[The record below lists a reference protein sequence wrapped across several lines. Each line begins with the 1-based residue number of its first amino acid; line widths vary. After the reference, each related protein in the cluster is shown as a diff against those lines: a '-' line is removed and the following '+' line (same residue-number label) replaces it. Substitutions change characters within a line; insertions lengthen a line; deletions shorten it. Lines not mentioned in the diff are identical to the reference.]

1 MQEES
6 EKIFKFE
13 RNLMN
18 DKNSYEKLIALYHI
32 LNSSDHE
39 KIILDFSNVTFLS
52 ANLLAVLGCCVDNTM
67 LKRNHKIAL
76 RGLNSKIK
84 AIMQKNG
91 FNKYFTWEHLEDAL
105 HHTMSYEIFQSTTE
119 HLVDFERYL
128 VINIF
133 SRDNMPA
140 MNTAYKNCIIDNLL
154 EMFNNVIDHA
164 NSDHVYVC
172 GQYFPKNLNLC
183 FSIVD
188 LGRTIYENETAYFK
202 NKTIDFPDNS
212 LAWAILPGNSTKTS
226 EAPGGLGFSTLLSFL
241 KLNNGYFTLISDKE
255 LYDLRSG
262 KEYFYSL
269 ASSFPGTIVTITINL
284 TDNQMYIF
292 DENKNNFIVF

>member
-1 MQEES
+1 
-6 EKIFKFE
+6 
-13 RNLMN
+13 
-18 DKNSYEKLIALYHI
+18 
-32 LNSSDHE
+32 
-39 KIILDFSNVTFLS
+39 
-52 ANLLAVLGCCVDNTM
+52 
-67 LKRNHKIAL
+67 
-76 RGLNSKIK
+76 
-84 AIMQKNG
+84 
-91 FNKYFTWEHLEDAL
+91 
-105 HHTMSYEIFQSTTE
+105 
-119 HLVDFERYL
+119 
-128 VINIF
+128 
-133 SRDNMPA
+133 
-140 MNTAYKNCIIDNLL
+140 
-154 EMFNNVIDHA
+154 MFNNVIDHA

-188 LGRTIYENETAYFK
+188 LGRTINENVTAYFK

>member
-1 MQEES
+1 MQEKY

-18 DKNSYEKLIALYHI
+18 DKISYEKLIALYHI

-84 AIMQKNG
+84 TIMQKNG

-188 LGRTIYENETAYFK
+188 LGRTIYENVTAYFK